1 LDDPLST
8 HILGDPFVTM
18 LVAGIVVGLIE
29 HISDPFVIAALLG
42 IVAGLVCV
50 FVQSLSEA
58 GLLAVSKVRLRS
70 LADEGNVKARLV
82 QRLTDESDDYLG
94 ALIVANTL
102 CIMLVSHL
110 TTRLVVHV
118 SGAGGAEEW
127 LPIVSIGM
135 LVFILVFCELTPKS
149 FAKQRSTST
158 ALLMARPVQVLTIAS
173 RPLIRGLTVVAS
185 AIIRLL
191 GGETRR
197 RGYHVT
203 EDDIMAA
210 AEVGEEEGTVE
221 PGERRMI
228 ERIIGFGTKTAHEIM
243 IPRIDVVAAPEEAT
257 ADDVLDIA
265 EEKGFSRIPVYRE
278 TIDNIIGIVYV
289 NDILAGF
296 ANGNGET
303 DIRDILR
310 EAIHVP
316 ETKKLDEL
324 FAELQQRKVHIAIV
338 LDEYGGTEGLVTI
351 EDILEELVGEIED
364 EHDAEEFVIRRL
376 GETEALIDPGVSVA
390 DANDM
395 LGIEIPQGDYETV
408 GGFVLE
414 RAGRLP
420 DVGERVRADGLEV
433 VVERRD
439 GARLTLVR
447 VVKQPHGTG
456 SENGEE

>member
-8 HILGDPFVTM
+8 HVLGDPALTM
-18 LVAGIVVGLIE
+18 LVAGIVAGLIE
-29 HISDPFVIAALLG
+29 HISDPFVIAALVG

-58 GLLAVSKVRLRS
+58 GFLAVSKVRLRS
-70 LADEGNVKARLV
+70 LADEGNVKARIV

-118 SGAGGAEEW
+118 SGTDGAEKW
-127 LPIVSIGM
+127 LPMVSIGM
-135 LVFILVFCELTPKS
+135 LAFILVLCELTPKS
-149 FAKQRSTST
+149 FAKQRSTSS
-158 ALLMARPVQVLTIAS
+158 ALLMARPVQCLTSVSKPVIWVLMAVAS
-173 RPLIRGLTVVAS
+173 R
-185 AIIRLL
+185 IIRLF

-197 RGYHVT
+197 RGYRIT
-203 EDDIMAA
+203 EDDIVAA

-221 PGERRMI
+221 PSERRMI
-228 ERIIGFGTKTAHEIM
+228 ERIIGFGTKIAREIM
-243 IPRIDVVAAPEEAT
+243 IPRIDVVAVPEEAT

-265 EEKGFSRIPVYRE
+265 EERGFSRIPVYRE
-278 TIDNIIGIVYV
+278 TIDNITGIVYV
-289 NDILAGF
+289 NDILA
-296 ANGNGET
+296 AIVNGHAKI

-310 EAIHVP
+310 EPIHVP
-316 ETKKLDEL
+316 ETKTLDEL

-351 EDILEELVGEIED
+351 EDILEEIVGEIRD
-364 EHDAEEFVIRRL
+364 EHDAEEFVVRRL
-376 GETEALIDPGVSVA
+376 SELEALIDPGVSVA

-395 LGIEIPQGDYETV
+395 LGVNIPEGDYETV

-414 RAGRLP
+414 RVGRLP
-420 DVGERVRADGLEV
+420 DVGETVRADGFDL
-433 VVERRD
+433 VVEDLD
-439 GARLTLVR
+439 GPRLTLVR
-447 VVKQPHGTG
+447 VLKKPGDASPQ
-456 SENGEE
+456 NGEE